1 MRKVK
6 VVDAVANRYFIGET
20 TSGTTSDIYLTDGTT
35 TVKLEDCLIWD
46 SECFE
51 DEEFYDIVKHLNANN
66 GVGVDGYEGWTI
78 VEEVAQ

>member
-1 MRKVK
+1 MQKIQ

-51 DEEFYDIVKHLNANN
+51 DEEFYDIVTHCTANG
-66 GVGVDGYEGWTI
+66 GVGVDGYEGWSI
-78 VEEVAQ
+78 VA